1 MTKRCI
7 PTQLLAVFFALCC
20 LAQCSA
26 SDAPAIPDVGDQFC
40 MDVDDDGHTGNY
52 TRDANDTD
60 AAMQA
65 LTLVTC
71 VAPYDCDDGDSSV
84 FPDAVEV
91 LDDTIDQ
98 DCDGVVDL
106 SDEGSGDDDTATCD
120 DGSAFI
126 TYYLDADGD
135 GYGTTITTQACEL
148 PAGYSS
154 VNTDCDDSD
163 ADNNPETTE
172 ITCPES

>member
-1 MTKRCI
+1 MAKNHI
-7 PTQLLAVFFALCC
+7 SIQLLAIFFALIC
-20 LAQCSA
+20 LVQCSS
-26 SDAPAIPDVGDQFC
+26 SDAPNIPAVGDQFC
-40 MDVDDDGHTGNY
+40 MDVDADSYPGQY

-84 FPDAVEV
+84 FPNAVEI

-98 DCDGVVDL
+98 DCDLVADV
-106 SDEGSGDDDTATCD
+106 SDDASGDDDVATCD

-126 TYYLDADGD
+126 TYYLDEDGD

-148 PAGYSS
+148 PTGYSS
-154 VNTDCDDSD
+154 VNTDCDDTD
-163 ADNNPETTE
+163 AEIYPGTTDCPET
-172 ITCPES
+172 